1 VSLKTAHFLFS
12 GVSAPPPAGFS
23 AIGAICEICG
33 FCLPAF
39 LWFKTV
45 EKSRGSEVVYVA
57 IYGGIMYQQ
66 FSATTEAKD
75 QVEII
80 RLKGYLEDTGG
91 TLLKQTVQA
100 GLDAGFSTE
109 VELISSPGVAAMLDI
124 AGLIADD
131 FAGLISVWGLDKH
144 HSTVLEMSG
153 FFFMAHQATNEQ
165 ESIDFLTGGG

>member
-1 VSLKTAHFLFS
+1 
-12 GVSAPPPAGFS
+12 
-23 AIGAICEICG
+23 
-33 FCLPAF
+33 
-39 LWFKTV
+39 
-45 EKSRGSEVVYVA
+45 
-57 IYGGIMYQQ
+57 MYQQ

-100 GLDAGFSTE
+100 GLDAGFSLFALDCTE